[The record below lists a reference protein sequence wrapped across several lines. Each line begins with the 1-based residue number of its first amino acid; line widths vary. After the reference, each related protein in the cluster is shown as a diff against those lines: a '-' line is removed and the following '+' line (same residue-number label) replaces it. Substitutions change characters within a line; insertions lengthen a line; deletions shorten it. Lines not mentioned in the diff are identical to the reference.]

1 MYMYDSISLHSFF
14 LKSEIFHTRVVVK
27 IKTHILYSI
36 MFFLNNHAIY
46 VITWTNMVEAD
57 RPKMTI

>member
-1 MYMYDSISLHSFF
+1 MYMYDSITLHSF
-14 LKSEIFHTRVVVK
+14 LESEIFHTRVVDK

-46 VITWTNMVEAD
+46 DIMWANMVEAD